1 MNKISPRSHLY
12 RLVIV
17 LVVSFTGFVVIRSYA
32 VPASWN
38 YNAWYR
44 GDTLKDLKKLPLNY
58 GGNESCKSCH
68 EEVSLVEVVEN
79 QSEEEFVDEFED
91 EIENESDEKPET
103 VAVFEHRTL
112 NCESC
117 HGALADHARG
127 DEKTGDAIVMD
138 KSNWQCMNCHRPLI
152 SRPADFP
159 QFTEEVE
166 KHRELEEETLC
177 MKCHDPHDPV
187 EQAETDEVEDEFE
200 DELI

>member
-12 RLVIV
+12 QLGIV
-17 LVVSFTGFVVIRSYA
+17 LVVFFTGFVVIRSYA

-79 QSEEEFVDEFED
+79 QGEEEFVDEFED
-91 EIENESDEKPET
+91 EIEVENDEHTE
-103 VAVFEHRTL
+103 AVMEFEHKSL

-117 HGALADHARG
+117 HGPLITHAKG
-127 DEKTGDAIVMD
+127 DEKIGDAIVMD
-138 KSNWQCMNCHRPLI
+138 KSNSQCMICHGQLI
-152 SRPADFP
+152 SRPVDFP
-159 QFTEEVE
+159 QFSEDVE
-166 KHRELEEETLC
+166 KHKDLEEQTLC
-177 MKCHDPHDPV
+177 MKCHDPHDPI
-187 EQAETDEVEDEFE
+187 EEAELDEDEE
-200 DELI
+200 LLGDEL